1 VCLAA
6 NALLVAGNE
15 EQKQRYLP
23 GIAEGTTRASLA
35 YSGVSGDWSGAT
47 VAVTALASAE
57 EYRLQGTTSFV
68 VDGHCADLLVVAA
81 RSEGSA
87 GNEGISLFLVP
98 TDAAGLERRV
108 LPTMDQTRRLAEITL
123 NDVCVPASSRM
134 GAEGEAWP
142 LLSRTLDLAAI
153 ALAAEQVGGAQRCL
167 DLAVAYAKERQQFGR
182 AIGSFQAIKH
192 KCADMMV
199 KVESARS
206 AAYYAGCCVAEGNEA
221 ELDTV
226 APLAKAYCSDAY
238 FQCAADCIQIHGGV
252 GFTWEYDIHLYFKR
266 AKSSESL
273 LGDAA
278 FHRELLAQRIDL

>member
-1 VCLAA
+1 
-6 NALLVAGNE
+6 
-15 EQKQRYLP
+15 
-23 GIAEGTTRASLA
+23 
-35 YSGVSGDWSGAT
+35 
-47 VAVTALASAE
+47 
-57 EYRLQGTTSFV
+57 
-68 VDGHCADLLVVAA
+68 
-81 RSEGSA
+81 
-87 GNEGISLFLVP
+87 
-98 TDAAGLERRV
+98 
-108 LPTMDQTRRLAEITL
+108 MDQTRRLAEITL
-123 NDVCVPASSRM
+123 EDVCVPASARLGDE
-134 GAEGEAWP
+134 GAAWP
-142 LLSRTLDLAAI
+142 SLSRTLDLAAI

-167 DLAVAYAKERQQFGR
+167 DLAVAYANERQQFGR

-206 AAYYAGCCVAEGNEA
+206 AAYYAGCCVAEGNDA

-278 FHRELLAQRIDL
+278 FHREILAQRIHL